1 MSNQT
6 EQGPLTPTWEEDELG
21 LCARYNG
28 VAPWWEVQQ
37 GSTVR
42 PIVHGFEPGD
52 FPLPR
57 RPLVLPEVRLF
68 PLHSW
73 NRTALRVRETDA
85 LLGIPHLGQR
95 FPRPDPHRIPL
106 DVLMGDS
113 CVLRVHNKRWISER
127 VCLVREALG
136 LSLAQL
142 ILPFESQGC
151 PQVVVSVTSSWL
163 SVVLAVDLSY
173 LARIASSPA
182 HHSPA
187 DYCAIIDAL
196 DQPGYLSRFEGT
208 PLRLSRSWRWYPAIK
223 RSYTF
228 HAFISPPA
236 RGSVRTSLVS
246 GTGCG
251 DYTCWY
257 WAVDTCQFLPTLPLR
272 LHSAT
277 PVPDILYALDGD
289 IMGIDSTPG
298 PSRQTAPSISWS
310 QVPWVDIPSDVPI
323 IITPLELGPIT
334 LDHTFRRSQPGDPF
348 ITFDGNA
355 ALLFDRWE
363 EARSR
368 CVLAATSIPQP
379 PDLLLSSIHEL
390 EWAMVRVSISIGS
403 VTRFV
408 PLVSLLRDWSFQQ
421 IVAPYSIRARGGF
434 TISVTAPGLALLII
448 FRMTNSITP
457 AVPGVERV
465 CVSPTR
471 RIFHPTSLSTRGFLS
486 WVTRGMQVISSSPV
500 CYQSQQGTVLRLIIH
515 PALGNHNDL
524 EILSYD
530 PMDPRCRPY
539 ASFPVPVHQ
548 VTDIS
553 LVEYVAISGC

>member
-37 GSTVR
+37 GSTIR
-42 PIVHGFEPGD
+42 PIVHGFAPGD

-85 LLGIPHLGQR
+85 LLGIPHLGVR

-106 DVLMGDS
+106 DALMEDS
-113 CVLRVHNKRWISER
+113 CVFRVHNKRWISESVR
-127 VCLVREALG
+127 PVREVLG
-136 LSLAQL
+136 LFLAQL
-142 ILPFESQGC
+142 ILPFESQGF

-163 SVVLAVDLSY
+163 SIVLAVDLAY
-173 LARIASSPA
+173 LEQIASSPA

-196 DQPGYLSRFEGT
+196 DQSDFLRHFEGS
-208 PLRLSRSWRWYPAIK
+208 PLRLSRSWRWYPNTK

-228 HAFISPPA
+228 HAFVRPSG

-246 GTGCG
+246 GVGCG
-251 DYTCWY
+251 DYTCWF
-257 WAVDTCQFLPTLPLR
+257 WAVDTCPFLPTLPSV

-298 PSRQTAPSISWS
+298 PSRQTSPSPSWS
-310 QVPWVDIPSDVPI
+310 QVPWVDIPSEVPI
-323 IITPLELGPIT
+323 ITTPLELAPTT
-334 LDHTFRRSQPGDPF
+334 LDHTFRRFQPGDPT
-348 ITFDGNA
+348 ITFDGNV
-355 ALLFDRWE
+355 ALLFDRWD
-363 EARSR
+363 EARRR
-368 CVLAATSIPQP
+368 CVLVATAIPQP

-390 EWAMVRVSISIGS
+390 EWVMVRVSISIGS
-403 VTRFV
+403 ITRFV
-408 PLVSLLRDWSFQQ
+408 PLVSSARMDLQTDRGPILYPCFRWSHY
-421 IVAPYSIRARGGF
+421 ICHR
-434 TISVTAPGLALLII
+434 PGL
-448 FRMTNSITP
+448 
-457 AVPGVERV
+457 
-465 CVSPTR
+465 
-471 RIFHPTSLSTRGFLS
+471 STL
-486 WVTRGMQVISSSPV
+486 
-500 CYQSQQGTVLRLIIH
+500 
-515 PALGNHNDL
+515 NHL
-524 EILSYD
+524 
-530 PMDPRCRPY
+530 
-539 ASFPVPVHQ
+539 
-548 VTDIS
+548 
-553 LVEYVAISGC
+553 

>member
-37 GSTVR
+37 GSTIR
-42 PIVHGFEPGD
+42 PIVHGFAPGD

-85 LLGIPHLGQR
+85 LLGIPHLGVR

-106 DVLMGDS
+106 DALMEDS
-113 CVLRVHNKRWISER
+113 CVFRVHNKRWISESVR
-127 VCLVREALG
+127 PVREVLG
-136 LSLAQL
+136 LFLAQL
-142 ILPFESQGC
+142 ILPFESQGF

-163 SVVLAVDLSY
+163 SIVLAVDLAY
-173 LARIASSPA
+173 LEQIASSPA

-196 DQPGYLSRFEGT
+196 DQSDFLRHFEGS
-208 PLRLSRSWRWYPAIK
+208 PLRLSRSWRWYPNTK

-228 HAFISPPA
+228 HAFVRPSG

-246 GTGCG
+246 GVGCG
-251 DYTCWY
+251 DYTCWF
-257 WAVDTCQFLPTLPLR
+257 WAVDTCPFLPTLPSV

-298 PSRQTAPSISWS
+298 PSRQTSPSPSWS
-310 QVPWVDIPSDVPI
+310 QVPWVDIPSEVPI
-323 IITPLELGPIT
+323 ITTPLELAPTT
-334 LDHTFRRSQPGDPF
+334 LDHTFRRFQPGDPT
-348 ITFDGNA
+348 IIFDGNV
-355 ALLFDRWE
+355 ALLFDRWD
-363 EARSR
+363 EARRR
-368 CVLAATSIPQP
+368 CVLVATAIPQP

-390 EWAMVRVSISIGS
+390 EWVMVRVSISIGS
-403 VTRFV
+403 ITRFV
-408 PLVSLLRDWSFQQ
+408 PLVSSARMDLQTDRGPILYPCFRWSHY
-421 IVAPYSIRARGGF
+421 ICHR
-434 TISVTAPGLALLII
+434 PGL
-448 FRMTNSITP
+448 
-457 AVPGVERV
+457 
-465 CVSPTR
+465 
-471 RIFHPTSLSTRGFLS
+471 STL
-486 WVTRGMQVISSSPV
+486 
-500 CYQSQQGTVLRLIIH
+500 
-515 PALGNHNDL
+515 NHL
-524 EILSYD
+524 
-530 PMDPRCRPY
+530 
-539 ASFPVPVHQ
+539 
-548 VTDIS
+548 
-553 LVEYVAISGC
+553 